1 MQIPAIN
8 AVNYAA
14 QKTNN
19 VQSMT
24 NSDMQKND
32 NLKTDIF
39 QKTNVNNATSFGGSA
54 ATIIVEGKRIA
65 LKKVTGLEK
74 LLPIGIKDS
83 NGGRW
88 KVVSDDVT
96 PEQMEKIKEW
106 SRNDMFNPV
115 ESFAY

>member
-39 QKTNVNNATSFGGSA
+39 QKTNVNNATSFGGSI
-54 ATIIVEGKRIA
+54 ATMIVEGKKVV
-65 LKKVTGLEK
+65 LEKVTGLER

-83 NGGRW
+83 SGERW
-88 KVVSDDVT
+88 KIVSPVT
-96 PEQMEKIKEW
+96 PEQMKKIKKW
-106 SRNDMFNPV
+106 SRDDMFNPV